1 MVFKNRTTENRI
13 LQLAK
18 AMAVFIIGG
27 LIVHLLVMI
36 IDYYLMVKPLYL
48 NLHGNF
54 AGSIFSL
61 PMLPM
66 MGAYGLLSV
75 ALYYFWVRKIKA
87 ILIAHEKQ
95 IQSKKVEAVLS
106 SMQRITAILAEH
118 IATHNSEIMSWVES
132 RKTLNH
138 TVSEKVEKP
147 CREIAMALESL
158 SEISFVFPYTEKC
171 PMKVSDI
178 EIILRSKLGEST
190 GSRESRKFPADL
202 VLHQ

>member
-1 MVFKNRTTENRI
+1 LVFKNRTTENRI

-75 ALYYFWVRKIKA
+75 ALYYFWVRKKKA

>member
-75 ALYYFWVRKIKA
+75 ALYYFWVRKKKA